1 MGGEC
6 STYRGELRT
15 GFWWGKRPLGRPRRR
30 REDILRWIFSK
41 WVGSMEY
48 IDLFQVRD
56 RWGGALLNAVL
67 KFRVPYNA
75 ENFLNG

>member
-1 MGGEC
+1 
-6 STYRGELRT
+6 
-15 GFWWGKRPLGRPRRR
+15 
-30 REDILRWIFSK
+30 
-41 WVGSMEY
+41 MEY